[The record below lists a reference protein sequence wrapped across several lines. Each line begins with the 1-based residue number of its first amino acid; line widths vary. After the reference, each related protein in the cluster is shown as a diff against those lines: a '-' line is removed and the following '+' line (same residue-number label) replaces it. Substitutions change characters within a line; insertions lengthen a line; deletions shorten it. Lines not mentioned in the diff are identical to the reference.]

1 MERERLTVIPNGMDP
16 ALFRASPLPEPGP
29 TRRLL
34 YVGTLAD
41 WQGLLVLLKALPLV
55 RKQVPA
61 ELTIVGS
68 GRTRQRRRLSRWV
81 SRLGL
86 TGHVFIEEPVTHGE
100 IPARIAQADVCVAPL
115 GYNERNVTQG
125 CRPLKVI
132 EYMACGRPVVAAN
145 LPVIREL
152 LRDGIEGL
160 LFESDSVEELAA
172 QITRLLLEPTLA
184 AKLGAHA
191 ARRAHSVLRWD
202 SAQRSLLAV
211 YDRLLGTSLL
221 SAHRSPAETPVSGP
235 EWPHEAASLSA
246 V

>member
-1 MERERLTVIPNGMDP
+1 MTRFETARLGI
-16 ALFRASPLPEPGP
+16 EPDAHAPDGAEV
-29 TRRLL
+29 RLL
-34 YVGTLAD
+34 GRLA
-41 WQGLLVLLKALPLV
+41 GGSMAHFRLP
-55 RKQVPA
+55 A
-61 ELTIVGS
+61 
-68 GRTRQRRRLSRWV
+68 GRV
-81 SRLGL
+81 SR
-86 TGHVFIEEPVTHGE
+86 PVTH
-100 IPARIAQADVCVAPL
+100 R
-115 GYNERNVTQG
+115 T
-125 CRPLKVI
+125 
-132 EYMACGRPVVAAN
+132 
-145 LPVIREL
+145 
-152 LRDGIEGL
+152 
-160 LFESDSVEELAA
+160 VEELAA